1 MFHGNPYKSN
11 VTWDE
16 LCFSLKTP
24 QKVVIYQEK
33 QSDDPMAETIV
44 KIFVQFAESESVDK
58 AREALGGRFF
68 SGTGP
73 KYHCFAIVRHRSSG
87 RECSRRTQRN

>member
-1 MFHGNPYKSN
+1 M
-11 VTWDE
+11 
-16 LCFSLKTP
+16 KTP
-24 QKVVIYQEK
+24 KKVVIYQEK

-73 KYHCFAIVRHRSSG
+73 KYHCFTGVQTGHGPSG
-87 RECSRRTQRN
+87 RESSRRTLPQRN